1 MPKDDQ
7 DGGFTRNQ
15 KFAVTQST
23 DHIDT
28 RRNERGGA
36 EYMNR
41 LQVPDDATR
50 KHRTGATNS
59 IGEPIEV
66 GKRDVNSFGGEI
78 NII

>member
-1 MPKDDQ
+1 
-7 DGGFTRNQ
+7 
-15 KFAVTQST
+15 
-23 DHIDT
+23 
-28 RRNERGGA
+28 
-36 EYMNR
+36 MNR

-78 NII
+78 NIIQSHTASMQELANQSMASSFGMK